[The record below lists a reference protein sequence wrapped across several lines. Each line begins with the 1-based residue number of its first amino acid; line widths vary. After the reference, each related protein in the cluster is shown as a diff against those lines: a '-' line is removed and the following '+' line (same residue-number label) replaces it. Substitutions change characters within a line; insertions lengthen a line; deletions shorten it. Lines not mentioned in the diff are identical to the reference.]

1 MINVYIYTLTVTTI
15 VVLLLIA
22 GLALTDRTYSRS
34 KYILILL
41 CISVSGL
48 LVDDMPPELPPSR
61 LYEVIGKFLS
71 APHIGLIWWF
81 GLSLLDDKFRLGKIA
96 WGGMVVSTLT
106 LVFIFLGDVGLVP
119 RPNSAF
125 DYWLLLLQ
133 LVVALHVVWVCISG
147 FRDDLV
153 NARRNLRLW
162 VAVLPAAVLFIVV
175 ASNSVLTRDGTDLL
189 RLAFSL
195 PVALLMLFWFTRF
208 EPSRLEFAASP
219 AVDLVTP
226 DIQPQD
232 RAAHTR
238 LLAMMEVE
246 KAYLEPDLT
255 VNTLASRVG
264 IPAHQLRT
272 LVNRSM
278 GFRNFSAFLAK
289 YRIADIK
296 AILADPERAR
306 EPILTIALNT
316 GFSSLTTFN
325 RTFRSEVG
333 QSAGA
338 YRKMVLGKEDQS

>member
-1 MINVYIYTLTVTTI
+1 MINVYIYTLTVSTI

-22 GLALTDRTYSRS
+22 SLALTNRAHSRS

-41 CISVSGL
+41 CISVCGL

-61 LYEVIGKFLS
+61 LYEIIGKFLS

-96 WGGMVVSTLT
+96 WGGMAVSTFT
-106 LVFIFLGDVGLVP
+106 LLFIFLGDVGLVP
-119 RPNSAF
+119 RPNQSF
-125 DYWLLLLQ
+125 DYWFLFVQ
-133 LVVALHVVWVCISG
+133 LAVVLHVVWVCISG
-147 FRDDLV
+147 FRDDLIS
-153 NARRNLRLW
+153 ARRNLRLW
-162 VAVLPAAVLFIVV
+162 VAVLPAAILFAVIA
-175 ASNSVLTRDGTDLL
+175 ASTVLTRDSIDLL
-189 RLAFSL
+189 RLTFSL
-195 PVALLMLFWFTRF
+195 PVALLMLFWLTRF
-208 EPSRLEFAASP
+208 DASQLDFASSVI
-219 AVDLVTP
+219 VDPVIP
-226 DIQPQD
+226 DIKPQE

-238 LLAMMEVE
+238 LLKVMEEE

-255 VNTLASRVG
+255 VNTLADRVG
-264 IPAHQLRT
+264 IPAHQLRA
-272 LVNRSM
+272 LVNHSM
-278 GFRNFSAFLAK
+278 GFRNFSAFLAR

-333 QSAGA
+333 QSAGI
-338 YRKMVLGKEDQS
+338 YRKMALGKENQS